1 MAAFFASLCSC
12 FPSHSRKEEKE
23 SDYSSQPHLDDQSSQ
38 PSHPSSYNRYQP
50 FVDENDPYHS
60 SQPLPRYTARP
71 ISIREKTL
79 AISGRRSLCERD
91 HPRDEKNQNI
101 YDRRSPSNNADNA
114 AEDDSSDASSQIS
127 FPTSI
132 GNTST
137 ATGETPPPPY
147 SSYCSSR
154 AHSQR
159 SMSISIPTNYTGT
172 TETDSSSIIPPS
184 PIATPPPV
192 FCRDH
197 TGTSR
202 RSYDGAGK
210 RDDSTLPEYERS

>member
-1 MAAFFASLCSC
+1 MAFFFASLCSC
-12 FPSHSRKEEKE
+12 FPSRGRNEEKE
-23 SDYSSQPHLDDQSSQ
+23 QEYSTTRPDTQSSQ
-38 PSHPSSYNRYQP
+38 PSHPSNYNRYQP

-71 ISIREKTL
+71 ISIQEKTL

-91 HPRDEKNQNI
+91 HSRDEKSDNI

-114 AEDDSSDASSQIS
+114 VEDDSSDASSQIS

-154 AHSQR
+154 ANSHR

-172 TETDSSSIIPPS
+172 TETDASSIITPS
-184 PIATPPPV
+184 PIASPPPV

-197 TGTSR
+197 TGSSR
-202 RSYDGAGK
+202 RSYENAGN
-210 RDDSTLPEYERS
+210 RDDSTLPSYERS